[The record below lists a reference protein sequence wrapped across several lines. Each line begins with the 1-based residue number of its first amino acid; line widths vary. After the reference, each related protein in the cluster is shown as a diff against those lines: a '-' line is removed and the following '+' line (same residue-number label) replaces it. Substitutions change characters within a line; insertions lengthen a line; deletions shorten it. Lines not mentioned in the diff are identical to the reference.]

1 LLGWTPEDLYETATS
16 LVYEASMRDPLEHWL
31 DLVRLVHPDRW
42 DRLKGD
48 ARLAVDFRVAAELI
62 FRFLE
67 SLQRLAAAPPFPDIP
82 KRAPHALNMR
92 IRRDRTELDD
102 VLMSFGLSPYPAVVL
117 ALEGATEM
125 TVVPLVMDFLGIPL
139 SESFFRLVDSG
150 GEGTEHGLLATYVA
164 LPKLGPRE
172 GDIASFERPPSRY
185 FIAVDGDGKFKDPA
199 TLERERQRWV
209 GMLFNSL
216 PRDLQTSAARDDL
229 DTMVVAEIWAAGMD
243 FERAH
248 FTDAELAAALLATG
262 LAPPATTAAGLEAK
276 LANQRANGG
285 NIKLLWDGWTP
296 KPEKPEMALLLW
308 PALRA
313 KLEQRIG
320 DDIQL
325 REIPI
330 ARILLR
336 AYELAA
342 MTPRRHVVFRVGPD
356 PARPPDVQARGK

>member
-1 LLGWTPEDLYETATS
+1 
-16 LVYEASMRDPLEHWL
+16 
-31 DLVRLVHPDRW
+31 
-42 DRLKGD
+42 
-48 ARLAVDFRVAAELI
+48 
-62 FRFLE
+62 
-67 SLQRLAAAPPFPDIP
+67 
-82 KRAPHALNMR
+82 
-92 IRRDRTELDD
+92 
-102 VLMSFGLSPYPAVVL
+102 
-117 ALEGATEM
+117 
-125 TVVPLVMDFLGIPL
+125 
-139 SESFFRLVDSG
+139 
-150 GEGTEHGLLATYVA
+150 
-164 LPKLGPRE
+164 
-172 GDIASFERPPSRY
+172 
-185 FIAVDGDGKFKDPA
+185 
-199 TLERERQRWV
+199 
-209 GMLFNSL
+209 
-216 PRDLQTSAARDDL
+216 
-229 DTMVVAEIWAAGMD
+229 MD

-320 DDIQL
+320 DDVQL